1 MYEILIEGCGWL
13 SVSYFIWRTFQGPRC
28 LNGMLVNAL
37 AFVEN

>member
-1 MYEILIEGCGWL
+1 MYEILVCENEWL

-28 LNGMLVNAL
+28 LNGMLVNAP